1 MVSLARICVGA
12 IKFNPSGATRLLVCF
27 REPVDFSF
35 WENLEALDRLREK
48 MVTEMSVAVDKSEM
62 FLEFC
67 RIPLIDMHDFSQDEI
82 NLAAQNSDELR
93 ADDVVVPKIDPSIF
107 QESGGNRKQT
117 YSRLQLSQKREE
129 AESVSRRRAGLH
141 AVSRR
146 RNIFNESEQQEARR
160 ILELIQELLNNG
172 DNVCKSS
179 SVLNVPPLNRTCNV
193 EDLYTDHKKTSP
205 IGSNCLQLVV
215 EDCTLQNE
223 DDANLTASTPDIEGT
238 MAINNI
244 GTDNGGIDRAKKKI
258 RTKEGAR
265 RKPFMNAVEAA
276 DEQMFLKV
284 AGSNAENTASLAHND
299 DKAPGNME
307 ENATCNDD
315 KAEDCGVHVDNVT
328 NSTALPSVAKE
339 PFVPQLKR
347 KFTPLATEAEL
358 QEFFNNIGGEWASK
372 MKKRK
377 IVDAE
382 DFGEGFPKG
391 WKLLL
396 GVRKKYGRFIIECR
410 KYISPEGLQFASCR
424 EVSAYF
430 LSNSHL
436 SATEEVAA
444 PETPCHTDSD
454 NGHQI
459 VLAGTPKENT
469 VGVDQLMNQD
479 GGDTILTG
487 LSNMGKDTEQ
497 QSMEFSSAVPGTGK
511 QKTWE
516 GDRSLEAV
524 DIVGKTKKRNN
535 LNSQNTPMNCKKCN
549 VIFSNRSTFMAHLT
563 IHHVK
568 KEKILDDKVIENGA
582 NMNNGK
588 SIHQVKKKKKVADK
602 AIEYS
607 AIMKN
612 GKYECQICH
621 KAFSERNRY
630 TGHIGV
636 HARKNTK
643 KPQVPLEQTG
653 TEAKGDFDDKETS
666 DVNPEVHVKME
677 DTSEILETNAPVAQ
691 EGVSN
696 SFLELL
702 GAASGEDS
710 LAAPN
715 IGGFLGSLD
724 SDLGKDQAKFTT
736 GNEKLDGISDFG
748 KIQMYMPSPK
758 FSFGTGQDANCAVD
772 APIELGL
779 DGDELHQVEVPPE
792 QFGWDPFL
800 SERENNSSQ
809 CSVCIWCNTEFSHDG
824 IDQDQQADSVGFIC
838 PVCKTKISGQAE
850 MDSEHEKV

>member
-1 MVSLARICVGA
+1 MD
-12 IKFNPSGATRLLVCF
+12 K
-27 REPVDFSF
+27 F
-35 WENLEALDRLREK
+35 WEK
-48 MVTEMSVAVDKSEM
+48 IVTEMAAAVDKSEM

-67 RIPLIDMHDFSQDEI
+67 RIPVIDMHDFSQDEF
-82 NLAAQNSDELR
+82 NLAAQNSDEFR
-93 ADDVVVPKIDPSIF
+93 VDDVVVPKNDPSIS
-107 QESGGNRKQT
+107 QESGGSRKQT
-117 YSRLQLSQKREE
+117 FSRLQLSQKREE
-129 AESVSRRRAGLH
+129 PENLTRRRAGLLSVSRRRN
-141 AVSRR
+141 V
-146 RNIFNESEQQEARR
+146 FNESEQQEARR
-160 ILELIQELLNNG
+160 ILELIQELLSKG
-172 DNVCKSS
+172 DHVCKSS

-193 EDLYTDHKKTSP
+193 KDLYTDRKNTSLV
-205 IGSNCLQLVV
+205 GSNCLQLVV
-215 EDCTLQNE
+215 KDSTLQNE
-223 DDANLTASTPDIEGT
+223 DDANLAASTPDIDGT

-244 GTDNGGIDRAKKKI
+244 GIDNSGIDRAKKKI

-265 RKPFMNAVEAA
+265 RKPFINSIEAA
-276 DEQMFLKV
+276 DEQMSLKV
-284 AGSNAENTASLAHND
+284 AGSNAENTAYPTHND
-299 DKAPGNME
+299 NKAPGNME
-307 ENATCNDD
+307 ENATCNDG
-315 KAEDCGVHVDNVT
+315 KAEDSGVHVDNVS
-328 NSTALPSVAKE
+328 NNIALPSVSKE

-410 KYISPEGLQFASCR
+410 KYISPDGKQFASCR

-430 LSNSHL
+430 LSNNHHS
-436 SATEEVAA
+436 STGEVAA

-454 NGHQI
+454 NGLLN
-459 VLAGTPKENT
+459 VTAGMPKEDT
-469 VGVDQLMNQD
+469 IGADQLMQQE
-479 GGDTILTG
+479 GGDAILTSS
-487 LSNMGKDTEQ
+487 SNTGKDTEQ
-497 QSMEFSSAVPGTGK
+497 HSTGFNSSGVPGTGK
-511 QKTWE
+511 EKT
-516 GDRSLEAV
+516 GQVDRSVETV
-524 DIVGKTKKRNN
+524 DIVGNTKKGNN

-568 KEKILDDKVIENGA
+568 KTKILDDKAIESGA
-582 NMNNGK
+582 NMNNEK
-588 SIHQVKKKKKVADK
+588 SIHHVRKKKKLANK

-643 KPQVPLEQTG
+643 KPQVPLEQTEVPLEQTA
-653 TEAKGDFDDKETS
+653 TETKGALDDKETS
-666 DVNPEVHVKME
+666 NVKPERDVKVE
-677 DTSEILETNAPVAQ
+677 DTEESLENTATVAR
-691 EGVSN
+691 EGISN
-696 SFLELL
+696 TFLEYL
-702 GAASGEDS
+702 GAASGENN
-710 LAAPN
+710 LAASN
-715 IGGFLGSLD
+715 IGGFLGSLG
-724 SDLGKDQAKFTT
+724 SESGKDQAKFTA
-736 GNEKLDGISDFG
+736 GKEKFDGISDFG
-748 KIQMYMPSPK
+748 KIPMYMPSPK
-758 FSFGTGQDANCAVD
+758 FSFGTGEDANSAMG

-779 DGDELHQVEVPPE
+779 DGDELHQVGVPPD

-809 CSVCIWCNTEFSHDG
+809 FSVCIWCNTEFSHDG

-838 PVCKTKISGQAE
+838 PVCKTKISGQVE
-850 MDSEHEKV
+850 MDNELEKV

>member
-1 MVSLARICVGA
+1 
-12 IKFNPSGATRLLVCF
+12 
-27 REPVDFSF
+27 
-35 WENLEALDRLREK
+35 
-48 MVTEMSVAVDKSEM
+48 MSVAVDKSEM

-67 RIPLIDMHDFSQDEI
+67 RIPVIDMHDFSQDEI
-82 NLAAQNSDELR
+82 NLAARNSDEFR
-93 ADDVVVPKIDPSIF
+93 VDDVVVPKIDPSIF
-107 QESGGNRKQT
+107 QESGGSRKQT

-129 AESVSRRRAGLH
+129 PESLTRRRAGLLSVSRRRN
-141 AVSRR
+141 VFS
-146 RNIFNESEQQEARR
+146 ESEQQEARR

-172 DNVCKSS
+172 DHVCKNS

-193 EDLYTDHKKTSP
+193 EDLYTDQKNTSLV
-205 IGSNCLQLVV
+205 GSNCLQLVV
-215 EDCTLQNE
+215 KDSTLQNE
-223 DDANLTASTPDIEGT
+223 DDANLAASTPDIDGT

-244 GTDNGGIDRAKKKI
+244 GIDNSGIDRAKKKI

-284 AGSNAENTASLAHND
+284 AGSNAENTAYLTHND
-299 DKAPGNME
+299 NKVPGNME

-315 KAEDCGVHVDNVT
+315 KAEDSGVHVDNVI
-328 NSTALPSVAKE
+328 NSLALPFVSKE

-410 KYISPEGLQFASCR
+410 KYISPDGLQFASCR

-430 LSNSHL
+430 LSNSRP
-436 SATEEVAA
+436 SATGEVAA

-454 NGHQI
+454 NGLQI
-459 VLAGTPKENT
+459 VIAGTPKENT
-469 VGVDQLMNQD
+469 VGADQLMLQE
-479 GGDTILTG
+479 GGDAILTSS
-487 LSNMGKDTEQ
+487 SNTGKDTEQ
-497 QSMEFSSAVPGTGK
+497 QSMGFHSSGVPGTGK
-511 QKTWE
+511 QKTWQ
-516 GDRSLEAV
+516 GDRSLEIV
-524 DIVGKTKKRNN
+524 DIVCKTKKRNN
-535 LNSQNTPMNCKKCN
+535 PSSQNTPMNCKKCN

-568 KEKILDDKVIENGA
+568 KTKILDDKAIENGA
-582 NMNNGK
+582 NMNDGK
-588 SIHQVKKKKKVADK
+588 SIHPAKKKKKLADK

-643 KPQVPLEQTG
+643 KPQVPLEQTDVPLEQTG
-653 TEAKGDFDDKETS
+653 TEIRGDLDDKETS
-666 DVNPEVHVKME
+666 DVKPEVHVKIE
-677 DTSEILETNAPVAQ
+677 DTNEILETNTSVVQ
-691 EGVSN
+691 EAVSN
-696 SFLELL
+696 SFLEFL

-710 LAAPN
+710 LAASN
-715 IGGFLGSLD
+715 IGGFLGNLD
-724 SDLGKDQAKFTT
+724 SDSGKDQAKFTA
-736 GNEKLDGISDFG
+736 GNEKLDVISDFG

-772 APIELGL
+772 APIEIGL
-779 DGDELHQVEVPPE
+779 DGDELHQVGVPPE

-800 SERENNSSQ
+800 SERENSSSQ
-809 CSVCIWCNTEFSHDG
+809 FIVCIWCNTEFSHDG

-838 PVCKTKISGQAE
+838 PVCKTKISGQVE
-850 MDSEHEKV
+850 MDNELEKV